1 MFRPIP
7 TWRRVLKVVALVC
20 ASSLTM
26 TGCGVVN
33 FLTNRHNVVDGVGRI
48 PGGNFASLVTLPEGV
63 TIDFP
68 ELLGPMMG
76 PQVGG
81 PRVLM
86 IGDSIMASTSS
97 RYGNEMC
104 DTLTQL
110 GWKVEVEA
118 QSGSFVDFGLKVL
131 GQRLEDGWDTAV
143 VFLGTN
149 YDGNQANYENKMRQ
163 IFVGLSPTPFV
174 VLTTALFEPR
184 QQEVNDVI
192 MKLAGEF
199 PNVTVLDWGT
209 IAANNGLIG
218 KDGVHLT
225 ADGRSVFATA
235 VARAL
240 EFAPTREGEC
250 LPIYFKSDAPV
261 PGVMPDETVP
271 ASTDTSLPDA
281 GVLPDTST
289 TLP

>member
-1 MFRPIP
+1 
-7 TWRRVLKVVALVC
+7 
-20 ASSLTM
+20 M
-26 TGCGVVN
+26 TSCGVVN
-33 FLTNRHNVVDGVGRI
+33 FLTNRSNVVDGVGRI
-48 PGGNFASLVTLPEGV
+48 PGGNFSSLVTLPEGV

-192 MKLAGEF
+192 MKLAGEY

-225 ADGRSVFATA
+225 ANGRSVFAAA

-271 ASTDTSLPDA
+271 VSTDTSLPDA

>member
-1 MFRPIP
+1 MLQFSA
-7 TWRRVLKVVALVC
+7 VVC
-20 ASSLTM
+20 ASTLVLTS
-26 TGCGVVN
+26 CGVVN
-33 FLTNRHNVVDGVGRI
+33 FLTNKDNVVDGVGRI
-48 PGGNFASLVTLPEGV
+48 PGGNFSSLVTLPEGITV
-63 TIDFP
+63 EFP

-81 PRVLM
+81 SRVLM

-163 IFVGLSPTPFV
+163 IFEGLSPTPFV
-174 VLTTALFEPR
+174 VLTTALFNPR

-192 MKLAGEF
+192 MKLASEF
-199 PNVTVLDWGT
+199 PNVTVLDWGK
-209 IAANNGLIG
+209 IAENNGLIG

-225 ADGRSVFATA
+225 ADGRSVFAA
-235 VARAL
+235 AIARAL

-250 LPIYFKSDAPV
+250 LPIYFRTDAPV
-261 PGVMPDETVP
+261 PGVMPDESVP
-271 ASTDTSLPDA
+271 AGSDTSVPADD
-281 GVLPDTST
+281 VLPATPT

>member
-1 MFRPIP
+1 
-7 TWRRVLKVVALVC
+7 
-20 ASSLTM
+20 M

-33 FLTNRHNVVDGVGRI
+33 FLTNRSNVVDGVGRI
-48 PGGNFASLVTLPEGV
+48 PGGNFASLVTLPDGV

-118 QSGSFVDFGLKVL
+118 QTGSFVDFGLKVL

-174 VLTTALFEPR
+174 VLTTALFKPR

-192 MKLAGEF
+192 MKLADEF

-225 ADGRSVFATA
+225 ADGRSVFAA
-235 VARAL
+235 AIARAL

-271 ASTDTSLPDA
+271 SGSETSIPGDA
-281 GVLPDTST
+281 VLPNTST

>member
-1 MFRPIP
+1 MLQFSA
-7 TWRRVLKVVALVC
+7 VVC
-20 ASSLTM
+20 ASTLVLTS
-26 TGCGVVN
+26 CGVVN
-33 FLTNRHNVVDGVGRI
+33 FLTNKDNVVDGVGRI
-48 PGGNFASLVTLPEGV
+48 PGGNFSSLVTLPEGITV
-63 TIDFP
+63 EFP

-81 PRVLM
+81 SRVLM

-163 IFVGLSPTPFV
+163 IFEGLSPTPFV
-174 VLTTALFEPR
+174 VLTTALFNPR

-192 MKLAGEF
+192 MKLASEF
-199 PNVTVLDWGT
+199 PNVTVLDWGK
-209 IAANNGLIG
+209 IAENNGLIG

-225 ADGRSVFATA
+225 ADGRSVFAA
-235 VARAL
+235 AIARAL

-250 LPIYFKSDAPV
+250 LPIYFKTDAPV
-261 PGVMPDETVP
+261 PGVMPDESVP
-271 ASTDTSLPDA
+271 AGSDTSVPADD
-281 GVLPDTST
+281 VLPATPT

>member
-1 MFRPIP
+1 
-7 TWRRVLKVVALVC
+7 VLKIAALVC
-20 ASSLTM
+20 ASCLTL
-26 TGCGVVN
+26 TSCGVVN
-33 FLTNRHNVVDGVGRI
+33 LLTNNDNVVDGVGRI
-48 PGGNFASLVTLPEGV
+48 PGGNFASLVTLPEGI
-63 TIDFP
+63 TINFP

-163 IFVGLSPTPFV
+163 IFEGLSPTPFV
-174 VLTTALFEPR
+174 VLTTALFNPR

-225 ADGRSVFATA
+225 ANGRSVFAA
-235 VARAL
+235 AIARAL

-271 ASTDTSLPDA
+271 VESETTVPVD
-281 GVLPDTST
+281 VIPDTTT

>member
-1 MFRPIP
+1 M
-7 TWRRVLKVVALVC
+7 LQLVAVVC
-20 ASSLTM
+20 ASTLVMSS
-26 TGCGVVN
+26 CGAVD
-33 FLTNRHNVVDGVGRI
+33 FLTNRSNVVDGVGRI
-48 PGGNFASLVTLPEGV
+48 PGGNFSSLVTLPEGITV
-63 TIDFP
+63 DFP

-131 GQRLEDGWDTAV
+131 GQRLEEGWDTAV

-174 VLTTALFEPR
+174 VLTTALFKPR

-209 IAANNGLIG
+209 IATNNGLIG

-225 ADGRSVFATA
+225 ADGRAVFAAA

-271 ASTDTSLPDA
+271 VSTDTSMPDA

>member
-1 MFRPIP
+1 MLQFSA
-7 TWRRVLKVVALVC
+7 VVC
-20 ASSLTM
+20 ASTLVLTS
-26 TGCGVVN
+26 CGVVN
-33 FLTNRHNVVDGVGRI
+33 FLTNKDNVVDGVGRI
-48 PGGNFASLVTLPEGV
+48 PGGNFSSLVTLPEGITV
-63 TIDFP
+63 EFP

-81 PRVLM
+81 SRVLM

-163 IFVGLSPTPFV
+163 IFEGLSPTPFV
-174 VLTTALFEPR
+174 VLTTALFNPR

-192 MKLAGEF
+192 MKLASEF
-199 PNVTVLDWGT
+199 PNVTVLDWGK
-209 IAANNGLIG
+209 IAENNGLIG

-225 ADGRSVFATA
+225 ADGRSVFAA
-235 VARAL
+235 AIARAL

-250 LPIYFKSDAPV
+250 LPIYFKTDAPV
-261 PGVMPDETVP
+261 PGVMPDESVP
-271 ASTDTSLPDA
+271 AGSDTSVPADD
-281 GVLPDTST
+281 VLTATPT